1 MDSDGIVDTSN
12 LSTAFD
18 RFLAQSGRPNLAQ
31 ARGPYLTAFG
41 ILPALWPTGPKQGLC
56 TAGWCKRWFAQFVVC
71 QKVVCV
77 KSGLCKS

>member
-1 MDSDGIVDTSN
+1 VDSDGIVDTSN

-41 ILPALWPTGPKQGLC
+41 IPPALWPLASFGLQAQSRGC
-56 TAGWCKRWFAQFVVC
+56 VQLVGVKGGLRNLWFVKKWFV
-71 QKVVCV
+71 
-77 KSGLCKS
+77 

>member
-41 ILPALWPTGPKQGLC
+41 IPPALWPLAWPSGCVQLVGVKGGL
-56 TAGWCKRWFAQFVVC
+56 RNLWFVKKWFV
-71 QKVVCV
+71 
-77 KSGLCKS
+77 